1 MLVVGMEDIMI
12 TSGKELNN
20 APHLLVKLDGSHI
33 LHSDEQVHEPTVS
46 LIAGYLEGLG
56 ELSGET

>member
-1 MLVVGMEDIMI
+1 MLVVSMEDIMI

-33 LHSDEQVHEPTVS
+33 LHSDEQVHEPAVS
-46 LIAGYLEGLG
+46 LVAGYLEGLG